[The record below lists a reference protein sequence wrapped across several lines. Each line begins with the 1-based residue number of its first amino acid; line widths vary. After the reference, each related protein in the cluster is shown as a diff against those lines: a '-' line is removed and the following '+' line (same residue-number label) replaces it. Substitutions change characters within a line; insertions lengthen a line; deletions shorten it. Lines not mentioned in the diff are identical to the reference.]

1 MPFYKIYDKPV
12 FITYEKSRDLHV
24 EWCKHKGLPTVG
36 TPSITIQGSETY
48 NEKKDFC
55 RMFLNKLYNS
65 NRQEFESCWFNFD
78 IGKDQVK
85 QNIWYLLED
94 YCCLSKTSH
103 LTTNQR
109 NPSIMGSL
117 NGLDNDLPLG
127 SSFYINNE
135 IKARNLVGVIGSIFK
150 KKFNSI
156 KIDVY
161 SINRIQGNLLEFNI
175 TYNNGLVM
183 KFDKGSIFINP

>member
-12 FITYEKSRDLHV
+12 FITYEKSRELHI
-24 EWCKHKGLPTVG
+24 EWCKYKGLPTVG

-48 NEKKDFC
+48 NEKQDFHK
-55 RMFLNKLYNS
+55 RFLNNLYNS
-65 NRQEFESCWFNFD
+65 NRQDFETRWFNFD
-78 IGKDQVK
+78 IGKDQIK

-103 LTTNQR
+103 LTTDHR
-109 NPSIMGSL
+109 NMGIMESL
-117 NGLDNDLPLG
+117 NGLDHDLPLG

-135 IKARNLVGVIGSIFK
+135 IKAQNLVGMIGSIFK

-161 SINRIQGNLLEFNI
+161 SIGRIQGNLLDFII
-175 TYNNGLVM
+175 TFNNGSVM
-183 KFDKGSIFINP
+183 KFSRGSILFNP